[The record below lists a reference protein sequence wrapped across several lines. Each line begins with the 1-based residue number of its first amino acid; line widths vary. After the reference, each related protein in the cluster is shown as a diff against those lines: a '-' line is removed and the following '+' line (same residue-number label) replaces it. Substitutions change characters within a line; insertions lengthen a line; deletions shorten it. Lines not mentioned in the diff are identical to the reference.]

1 MDKYNLVSSYMWL
14 YGSNSTSNI
23 TVIASLI
30 MVFNSSSD
38 VAAALIFSN
47 LTERVAPN
55 STVVSTGNFS
65 GFLYSVMRINGSY
78 RSTVDMIVAHDGR
91 FILLMAFTGTTWS
104 NGMTIF
110 HDQVRAMLPPA
121 PSAPVAFQ
129 VS

>member
-1 MDKYNLVSSYMWL
+1 
-14 YGSNSTSNI
+14 
-23 TVIASLI
+23 

-38 VAAALIFSN
+38 VTAALIFSN

-78 RSTVDMIVAHDGR
+78 RSTADMIVAHDGR